1 MPSRGAIAS
10 GASVL
15 TVGRRQPTPTARG
28 VPLCMSQIDVFD
40 DPFSSGGTLPE
51 ALPTSPWG
59 VFRQWWDEAHTGNAG
74 KPVQDNP
81 NAVTVATLGEGGM
94 PSCRVVLC
102 KKMDLDAGW
111 ICFFTN
117 YEGRK
122 GRQLAAH
129 AKAAAC
135 FHWDS
140 LDRQVR
146 IEGEIT
152 RSPAEESDAY
162 FASRALISRLG
173 AWASRQSEPI
183 ASRED
188 LLTHYADVM
197 DRFGVGL
204 DTVMNDLR
212 GRGVQIPRP
221 PHWGGFRLW
230 ASRVEL
236 WIGGQ
241 GRFHDRAVWTR
252 ELTPGAGGFVGGD
265 WHSTRLQP

>member
-1 MPSRGAIAS
+1 MSHPSIA
-10 GASVL
+10 
-15 TVGRRQPTPTARG
+15 
-28 VPLCMSQIDVFD
+28 D

-51 ALPTSPWG
+51 PLPASPWAT
-59 VFRQWWDEAHTGNAG
+59 FERWWADAHTGNG
-74 KPVQDNP
+74 GRPVQDNP
-81 NAVTVATLGEGGM
+81 NAMTLATLGEGGM

-117 YEGRK
+117 YDGRK

-129 AKAAAC
+129 PRAAAC

-146 IEGEIT
+146 IEGEVV
-152 RSPAEESDAY
+152 RSPEAESDAY

-173 AWASRQSEPI
+173 AWASRQSEPV

-188 LLTHYADVM
+188 LLMSYAEAM
-197 DRFGVGL
+197 ERFGVGV
-204 DTVMNDLR
+204 DTVMNDREGL
-212 GRGVQIPRP
+212 GAAIPRP
-221 PHWGGFRLW
+221 AHWGGFRLW

-241 GRFHDRAVWTR
+241 GRFHDRAVWER
-252 ELTPGAGGFVGGD
+252 ELTPGPDGFAGGQ
-265 WHSTRLQP
+265 WRATRLQP

>member
-1 MPSRGAIAS
+1 
-10 GASVL
+10 
-15 TVGRRQPTPTARG
+15 
-28 VPLCMSQIDVFD
+28 MSQNDLVG

-51 ALPTSPWG
+51 TLPEHPWG
-59 VFRQWWDEAHTGNAG
+59 VFQEWWDDAHTGDGG

-81 NAVTVATLGEGGM
+81 NAMTLGTLGEGGM
-94 PSCRVVLC
+94 PSCRIVLC

-117 YEGRK
+117 YKGRK
-122 GRQLAAH
+122 GRQLKAH
-129 AKAAAC
+129 PKGAAC

-146 IEGEIT
+146 LEGEI
-152 RSPAEESDAY
+152 RVSPAKESDDY

-173 AWASRQSEPI
+173 AWASEQSEPI

-188 LLTHYADVM
+188 LLMHYADVM
-197 DRFGVGL
+197 ERFGIGA
-204 DTVMNDLR
+204 DTLMNDLS
-212 GRGVQIPRP
+212 GRSVTIPRP
-221 PHWGGFRLW
+221 DHWGGFRLW

-236 WIGGQ
+236 WIGGK

-252 ELTPGAGGFVGGD
+252 ELTPKGD
-265 WHSTRLQP
+265 EFETGPWQSTRLQP